1 MILTTARIVCLNQK
15 NTAFKA
21 FDLPL
26 ALTYN
31 ESFEQPIFGANYI
44 KGTCKPLLNLPGDV
58 NFKIWFMEG
67 GCGTFAPAYLK
78 MVHSMRV
85 NRRIDQNM
93 QRNIAN
99 GTFNKTAYVDPN
111 DPSIIYLQ
119 QPQVVQNMNYN
130 PFGYQTIPQQPIQ
143 QPMQQPMYQQPI
155 QQQPMYQQ
163 PIQQQPMYQQPIQQQ
178 PMYQQPIQQQ
188 PMYQQPM
195 QQQPMYQQ
203 PMQQQPM
210 YQQPMQQQ
218 PMYQQPMQQQQMNQP
233 YMMSQPVSNQNSQVS
248 NEDIMKQREAYY
260 NKLQSNMSQPQIQ
273 NQQPQQINNQNQ
285 YPIYNNNNI
294 NNNMNNNNMNN
305 NNMNNAAPVNE
316 FPSMEQ
322 VMGSQNQ
329 NLYPQADNVHVLN
342 NVNIQQG
349 NEQNN
354 QAKYF
359 GFFGPNLVKRDNQ
372 NQ

>member
-15 NTAFKA
+15 NSAFKA

-78 MVHSMRV
+78 MVYTMRK
-85 NRRIDQNM
+85 NRNRGIDQNM

-99 GTFNKTAYVDPN
+99 GSYSKTAYVDPN
-111 DPSIIYLQ
+111 DPSIIYLE
-119 QPQVVQNMNYN
+119 QPQVVQGINYN
-130 PFGYQTIPQQPIQ
+130 PFGYQPIPQQPIN
-143 QPMQQPMYQQPI
+143 QPM
-155 QQQPMYQQ
+155 
-163 PIQQQPMYQQPIQQQ
+163 
-178 PMYQQPIQQQ
+178 QQ

-195 QQQPMYQQ
+195 QQQPM
-203 PMQQQPM
+203 QQQPM
-210 YQQPMQQQ
+210 YQQPMNQQ
-218 PMYQQPMQQQQMNQP
+218 PMYQQPMNQHPMNQQPMYQQPMNQQPMYQQPMYQQPMNQP
-233 YMMSQPVSNQNSQVS
+233 HMMSQPVSNQNSQIS
-248 NEDIMKQREAYY
+248 NEQIMQQREAYY
-260 NKLQSNMSQPQIQ
+260 NKPLSNTSSNISENQ
-273 NQQPQQINNQNQ
+273 NQQPQQYNNQNQ
-285 YPIYNNNNI
+285 YPMF

-305 NNMNNAAPVNE
+305 NINNNPAPAND

-322 VMGSQNQ
+322 VMGPQNQ
-329 NLYPQADNVHVLN
+329 NQYPQADNVHVLN

-349 NEQNN
+349 NDQNN
-354 QAKYF
+354 QPKYF
-359 GFFGPNLVKRDNQ
+359 GFFGPSLVKKDQ

>member
-1 MILTTARIVCLNQK
+1 MILTTARIVCLNKK

-85 NRRIDQNM
+85 NRRIDQNT

-99 GTFNKTAYVDPN
+99 GTYNKTAYVDPN

-163 PIQQQPMYQQPIQQQ
+163 P
-178 PMYQQPIQQQ
+178 
-188 PMYQQPM
+188 
-195 QQQPMYQQ
+195 
-203 PMQQQPM
+203 
-210 YQQPMQQQ
+210 
-218 PMYQQPMQQQQMNQP
+218 MQQQQMNQP

-260 NKLQSNMSQPQIQ
+260 NKPQSNMSQPQIQ

-294 NNNMNNNNMNN
+294 NNNMNNNNMNNNNMNN

>member
-1 MILTTARIVCLNQK
+1 MILTTARIVCLNNK
-15 NTAFKA
+15 NSAFKA

-78 MVHSMRV
+78 MVYTMRK
-85 NRRIDQNM
+85 NRNRGIDQNM

-99 GTFNKTAYVDPN
+99 GSYSKTAYVDPN
-111 DPSIIYLQ
+111 DPSIIYLE
-119 QPQVVQNMNYN
+119 QPQVVQGINYN
-130 PFGYQTIPQQPIQ
+130 PFGYQPIPQQPIN
-143 QPMQQPMYQQPI
+143 QPM
-155 QQQPMYQQ
+155 
-163 PIQQQPMYQQPIQQQ
+163 
-178 PMYQQPIQQQ
+178 QQ

-195 QQQPMYQQ
+195 QQQPM
-203 PMQQQPM
+203 QQQPM
-210 YQQPMQQQ
+210 YQQPMYQHPMNQQ
-218 PMYQQPMQQQQMNQP
+218 PMYQQPMNQHPMNQQPMYQQPMNQQPMYQQPMYQQPMNQP
-233 YMMSQPVSNQNSQVS
+233 HMMSQPVSNQNSQIS
-248 NEDIMKQREAYY
+248 NEQIMQQREAYY
-260 NKLQSNMSQPQIQ
+260 NKPLSNTSSNISENQ
-273 NQQPQQINNQNQ
+273 NQQPQQYNNQNQ
-285 YPIYNNNNI
+285 YPMF

-305 NNMNNAAPVNE
+305 NINNNPAPAND

-322 VMGSQNQ
+322 VMGPQNQ
-329 NLYPQADNVHVLN
+329 NQYPQADNVHVLN

-349 NEQNN
+349 NDQNN
-354 QAKYF
+354 QPKYF
-359 GFFGPNLVKRDNQ
+359 GFFGPSLVKKDQ

>member
-155 QQQPMYQQ
+155 QQQPIQQKPMYQQ

-188 PMYQQPM
+188 PMYHQPM
-195 QQQPMYQQ
+195 Q
-203 PMQQQPM
+203 
-210 YQQPMQQQ
+210 
-218 PMYQQPMQQQQMNQP
+218 
-233 YMMSQPVSNQNSQVS
+233 
-248 NEDIMKQREAYY
+248 
-260 NKLQSNMSQPQIQ
+260 
-273 NQQPQQINNQNQ
+273 
-285 YPIYNNNNI
+285 
-294 NNNMNNNNMNN
+294 
-305 NNMNNAAPVNE
+305 
-316 FPSMEQ
+316 
-322 VMGSQNQ
+322 
-329 NLYPQADNVHVLN
+329 
-342 NVNIQQG
+342 
-349 NEQNN
+349 
-354 QAKYF
+354 
-359 GFFGPNLVKRDNQ
+359 
-372 NQ
+372 

>member
-15 NTAFKA
+15 NSAFKA

-78 MVHSMRV
+78 MVYTMRK
-85 NRRIDQNM
+85 NRNRGIDQNM

-99 GTFNKTAYVDPN
+99 GSYSKTAYVDPN
-111 DPSIIYLQ
+111 DPSIIYLE
-119 QPQVVQNMNYN
+119 QPQVVQGINYN
-130 PFGYQTIPQQPIQ
+130 PFGYQPIPQQPIN
-143 QPMQQPMYQQPI
+143 QPM
-155 QQQPMYQQ
+155 
-163 PIQQQPMYQQPIQQQ
+163 
-178 PMYQQPIQQQ
+178 QQ

-195 QQQPMYQQ
+195 QQQPM
-203 PMQQQPM
+203 QQQPM
-210 YQQPMQQQ
+210 YQQPM
-218 PMYQQPMQQQQMNQP
+218 NQP
-233 YMMSQPVSNQNSQVS
+233 HMMSQPVSNQNSQIS
-248 NEDIMKQREAYY
+248 NEQIMQQREAYY
-260 NKLQSNMSQPQIQ
+260 NKPLSNTSSNISENQ
-273 NQQPQQINNQNQ
+273 NQQPQQYNNQNQ
-285 YPIYNNNNI
+285 YPMF

-305 NNMNNAAPVNE
+305 NINNNPAPAND

-322 VMGSQNQ
+322 VMGPQNQ
-329 NLYPQADNVHVLN
+329 NQYPQADNVHVLN

-349 NEQNN
+349 NDQNN
-354 QAKYF
+354 QPKYF
-359 GFFGPNLVKRDNQ
+359 GFFGPSLVKKDQ